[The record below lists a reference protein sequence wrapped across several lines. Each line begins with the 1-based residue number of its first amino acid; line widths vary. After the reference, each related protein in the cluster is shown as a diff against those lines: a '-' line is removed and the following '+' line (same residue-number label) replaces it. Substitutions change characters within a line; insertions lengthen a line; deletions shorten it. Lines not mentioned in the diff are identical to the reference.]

1 MFIGEVCNREVVVV
15 TRDASIAEAARLLRD
30 YHVGDLVVIEETDD
44 RRVPIGI
51 LTDRD
56 IVVEVLAPGIATD
69 TLTVGDVMSFDLL
82 TAGEDDSIWDT
93 LERMRVRG
101 VRRVPVIDAQGSLVG
116 IVSVDDLLDLLCEE
130 LTALAR
136 LIRSQQTHERQVRS
150 RHGAGPKD

>member
-1 MFIGEVCNREVVVV
+1 MFIREICNREVVVV

-56 IVVEVLAPGIATD
+56 IVVEVLAPGIAAD
-69 TLTVGDVMSFDLL
+69 TLKVGDVMSFDLL

-93 LERMRVRG
+93 LERMRVKG
-101 VRRVPVIDAQGSLVG
+101 VRRVPVVDAQGGLAG

-130 LTALAR
+130 LMALAR
-136 LIRSQQTHERQVRS
+136 LIRSQQTHERQARN
-150 RHGAGPKD
+150 RHSARPKD